1 MTIDTVTNDI
11 ATKDIAT
18 NAIAATDADIRDFV
32 ASIRKICESAPT
44 PGEWSPTGPADD
56 RNPVLRQR
64 LTEAGW
70 FDVAAEPNGVD
81 FLGPAA
87 VELGRALA
95 SVDLIDDLLGHGVA
109 LGADVGGGIELA
121 RYRGPGDTVW
131 LLGGGGAE
139 LVEIADAQPVSYID
153 AQAVASITAGPTTE
167 AALPGAA
174 VDAWITAMT
183 GYLAGLTAGALA
195 LTSDYAEQRIAFGR
209 PLTDL
214 DAVAKKLADCATASE
229 GLQMAAHRGPDEYV
243 LRQAGT
249 AAFRVMRTCHQ
260 ILGALGFTL
269 EYPLQRYSRRAEALR
284 TWTPV
289 VISALVAART
299 DA

>member
-1 MTIDTVTNDI
+1 M
-11 ATKDIAT
+11 T
-18 NAIAATDADIRDFV
+18 NATATATATSEADIRDFA
-32 ASIRKICESAPT
+32 ASIRRICESAPA
-44 PGEWSPTGPADD
+44 PGEWSPTAPADD

-64 LTEAGW
+64 LTESGW
-70 FDVAAEPNGVD
+70 FDVAAEPDGVD

-109 LGADVGGGIELA
+109 LGADVAGGIELA

-131 LLGGGGAE
+131 LVGGSGAE
-139 LVEIADAQPVSYID
+139 LVEIAAAEPVSYID
-153 AQAVASITAGPTTE
+153 SQAVASITAGPTAE

-229 GLQMAAHRGPDEYV
+229 GLLMAAHRRPDEYV
-243 LRQAGT
+243 LRHAGT
-249 AAFRVMRTCHQ
+249 AAFRVMRACHQ

-289 VISALVAART
+289 VVSALAAARA